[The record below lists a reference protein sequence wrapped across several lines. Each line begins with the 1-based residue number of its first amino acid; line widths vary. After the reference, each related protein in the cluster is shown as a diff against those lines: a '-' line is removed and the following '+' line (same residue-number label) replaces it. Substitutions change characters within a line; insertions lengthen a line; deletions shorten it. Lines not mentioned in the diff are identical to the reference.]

1 MGGMTFEWDDSKEAR
16 NFDKHGVSFDEASSV
31 FMDPFFLVFQDP
43 DHSEGEHRFLIF
55 GSSSQGRCL
64 VVSYTERGDSVRI
77 ISAREMTRTE
87 RKSYEEDP

>member
-43 DHSEGEHRFLIF
+43 ITPRAST
-55 GSSSQGRCL
+55 GS
-64 VVSYTERGDSVRI
+64 
-77 ISAREMTRTE
+77 
-87 RKSYEEDP
+87 